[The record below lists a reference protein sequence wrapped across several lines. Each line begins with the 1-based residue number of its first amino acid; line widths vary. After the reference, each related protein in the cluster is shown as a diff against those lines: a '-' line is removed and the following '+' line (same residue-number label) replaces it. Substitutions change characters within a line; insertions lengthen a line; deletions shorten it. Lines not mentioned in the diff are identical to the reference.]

1 MPDWLK
7 MAVAEDLSV
16 NEEKLTFVGIAAL
29 TIVLM
34 YFINVFLSATS
45 SSGPLQRRIEEM
57 EKQLAV
63 KMKDL
68 RQLESE
74 ISANNINVDINE
86 NNPELK
92 ETELKLEEAKQ
103 ELTNVHEMIK
113 SKEMSCGQMLQEFE
127 QIKLETQTAKDEARQ
142 AEEMM
147 EELIA
152 EQKNETKSSPE
163 DLLGVIKQL
172 QTQFEQQKAVLAK
185 YEPKLKKKDKENK
198 ELSLTMRQLRAD
210 AANAQ
215 LEADKLRKELGS
227 VVKQREDSVS
237 KYEDVTKNDDEWK
250 SLANLLQKQLDDKC
264 EEGENIQSQ
273 SEELKVRLAE
283 IERKLENQDK
293 LIEVN
298 EEVIKELRKKQLV
311 VEEKDGW
318 EVDGD
323 GWNEGEDGTVDIE
336 EMRIKNKEIGDDKQ
350 KLESQID
357 EIKSKLSTAEK
368 ELDQQKDEAT
378 EIRDGRDKVLK
389 EYNETEK
396 KLEVLTEFFNKKEA
410 ELQKQ
415 IGLQSAKFGDVNLD
429 AENTTKRLEIVTSEL
444 CSTRELLQSLKRELE
459 EQERAL
465 KASVGDQEKK
475 AHECWVTARQAERKV
490 TELQVNITSR
500 PTIAE
505 YFLINLYFSVRD
517 KCPEEQT
524 HNCRE

>member
-113 SKEMSCGQMLQEFE
+113 SKEMSCGHMLQEFE

-227 VVKQREDSVS
+227 VV
-237 KYEDVTKNDDEWK
+237 
-250 SLANLLQKQLDDKC
+250 
-264 EEGENIQSQ
+264 
-273 SEELKVRLAE
+273 
-283 IERKLENQDK
+283 
-293 LIEVN
+293 
-298 EEVIKELRKKQLV
+298 
-311 VEEKDGW
+311 
-318 EVDGD
+318 
-323 GWNEGEDGTVDIE
+323 
-336 EMRIKNKEIGDDKQ
+336 
-350 KLESQID
+350 
-357 EIKSKLSTAEK
+357 
-368 ELDQQKDEAT
+368 
-378 EIRDGRDKVLK
+378 
-389 EYNETEK
+389 
-396 KLEVLTEFFNKKEA
+396 
-410 ELQKQ
+410 
-415 IGLQSAKFGDVNLD
+415 
-429 AENTTKRLEIVTSEL
+429 
-444 CSTRELLQSLKRELE
+444 
-459 EQERAL
+459 
-465 KASVGDQEKK
+465 
-475 AHECWVTARQAERKV
+475 
-490 TELQVNITSR
+490 
-500 PTIAE
+500 
-505 YFLINLYFSVRD
+505 
-517 KCPEEQT
+517 
-524 HNCRE
+524 